1 MNTPAASGS
10 RSGGCRVFPDDERLK
25 FGFPS
30 RRRPG
35 GNSAQ
40 RGIFGRCVRWPDERS
55 SAGRNRH
62 TGRMGAD
69 PIRSA
74 MDCLIAGVAIRG
86 GVPVRHGDRDYRAIA
101 EDTPLRA
108 IESL

>member
-1 MNTPAASGS
+1 
-10 RSGGCRVFPDDERLK
+10 
-25 FGFPS
+25 
-30 RRRPG
+30 
-35 GNSAQ
+35 
-40 RGIFGRCVRWPDERS
+40 
-55 SAGRNRH
+55 
-62 TGRMGAD
+62 
-69 PIRSA
+69 